1 MRRYYFQD
9 EPRPRVK
16 TRQAPK
22 TKAEDYWDFVEFVEF
37 RDEVKAKKKEEN
49 DKKKKDKEVAK
60 RNFTALE
67 WFLLAWL
74 LYPVVG
80 PIINAASKHL
90 DKLSAAV
97 TAVH

>member
-1 MRRYYFQD
+1 MRRYYLQD

-16 TRQAPK
+16 TRSHPK
-22 TKAEDYWDFVEFVEF
+22 TTAEDYWDFVEFVEF

-49 DKKKKDKEVAK
+49 DKKKKENEGTK
-60 RNFTALE
+60 RNFTSLE

-80 PIINAASKHL
+80 PIVQTASKHL